1 MIGKNLLKNR
11 NRLTDIEKKLLV
23 TKEGSGGRI
32 NEKFGIDQQI
42 QTTKYKIDKQS
53 DPTVQHRELYL
64 VSYNKP

>member
-32 NEKFGIDQQI
+32 NEKFGID
-42 QTTKYKIDKQS
+42 
-53 DPTVQHRELYL
+53 
-64 VSYNKP
+64 